1 MRLAVHSE
9 RLPCYIDVVKNKIN
23 TTALYVA
30 LTFLIGSL
38 GAAGCAIWVPAD
50 SVAPQAS
57 EQSQTTTT
65 TTQNLPVSTT
75 KSTTVKTSTY

>member
-1 MRLAVHSE
+1 VYIALA
-9 RLPCYIDVVKNKIN
+9 
-23 TTALYVA
+23 
-30 LTFLIGSL
+30 FLLGSL

-65 TTQNLPVSTT
+65 TSQDVPVSTT
-75 KSTTVKTSTY
+75 KTTTVRTSAY

>member
-1 MRLAVHSE
+1 M
-9 RLPCYIDVVKNKIN
+9 KNKGTN
-23 TTALYVA
+23 ASVYVA
-30 LTFLIGSL
+30 LVFLLGSL

-65 TTQNLPVSTT
+65 TSQDVPVSTT
-75 KSTTVKTSTY
+75 KTTTVRSSNY